1 MCSKKPDK
9 SPSVK
14 NSPSTITLSNQC
26 SRNRTVYLQT
36 LCVIA
41 RGQGREKRVRILL
54 DSASQ
59 YSHVSERLIAHLGLI
74 PHRYENVIHSL
85 FGGTQTKPKQHGVY
99 SIELSA
105 LNRDYSCCLEVLS
118 EGKICNSVP
127 KITDQRILNNLRELN
142 IEFSDSFSED
152 LEIDVLVGSNVLGRI
167 LLKKCCELDSGLSV
181 VETKLGNTI
190 IGMQNEVCHIDRNV
204 MTTLAMYVRSIKLT
218 DLWDLENLGISNPT
232 LVESKH
238 NSYEEALNDF
248 QQKLTILPNGRYELQ
263 LPWKHDPANLPD
275 NKEVTVPRYIAI
287 NGTSEIHVFVDASK
301 SSYGACVFVR
311 TVVENDVKVSLLRS
325 KTRVAP
331 LKSLT
336 IPRLELMAC
345 CIGARL
351 ANSIVRALHLPEIKV
366 TYWTD
371 SEVALWW
378 IREQGNWSVFVANR
392 VKEIRELTKFQSWRH
407 VPGNMNIADLLS
419 RGCTPK
425 QMLDSKWWEGPQW
438 LKKSRG
444 QWPASEINCEP
455 KDVILE
461 KRKSELVNV
470 NISEE
475 VVPWYA
481 VRFSKYNSI
490 VRLMGWILR
499 FINNSRVPVEERK
512 LSKLSS
518 DDIEK
523 AERVLIRLV
532 QGKMFPNLK
541 SIPIVNVFKDNEGII
556 RVKTKITERKDDPNF
571 IAPILMPSKC
581 LLTTRLIEYYH
592 LKNCHAGVQILT
604 SILRE
609 KFWIMK
615 TRKTV
620 REVVMK
626 CVPCRR
632 YSSNSPMSDPVSL
645 PADRVKDANAFDITG
660 IDLAGPLFTR
670 DGGKVWIV
678 LYTCA
683 IYRAIHLE
691 LVSSLSTECF
701 MLSLRRFIA
710 RRTRPETIYT
720 DNGTNFVGTNSELK
734 NLDWDKIMR
743 ETDIKPI
750 KWKFNPPTAAW
761 WGGWSER
768 LVRVIKELLKRT
780 LGKAILKYE
789 ELLTVLCDCEAVVNS
804 RPLTYISED
813 PNDLILLTPS
823 LFLNGKSSYDTI
835 DLDLSEFSKFQKRIR
850 YRRKLIHDFRSRFRK
865 EYLGQL
871 RQKRP
876 GKSGHDFKV
885 GEVVMIEEPSKKRVY
900 WPLGKV
906 ISLLPGRDGKVRTL
920 KLKFKNS
927 ELIRPIQR
935 VYPLE
940 VPFINEIVKIDG
952 VPTSSVKENELTN
965 NAVIRNKITK
975 SGRLVKI
982 PERLGL
988 FNEVL
993 HAFE

>member
-275 NKEVTVPRYIAI
+275 NKGLTWVRHEKVIKRAASNGFLREYQKVFEDWENLGIIESVP
-287 NGTSEIHVFVDASK
+287 E
-301 SSYGACVFVR
+301 
-311 TVVENDVKVSLLRS
+311 
-325 KTRVAP
+325 
-331 LKSLT
+331 
-336 IPRLELMAC
+336 
-345 CIGARL
+345 
-351 ANSIVRALHLPEIKV
+351 
-366 TYWTD
+366 
-371 SEVALWW
+371 
-378 IREQGNWSVFVANR
+378 
-392 VKEIRELTKFQSWRH
+392 
-407 VPGNMNIADLLS
+407 
-419 RGCTPK
+419 
-425 QMLDSKWWEGPQW
+425 
-438 LKKSRG
+438 
-444 QWPASEINCEP
+444 
-455 KDVILE
+455 
-461 KRKSELVNV
+461 
-470 NISEE
+470 EE
-475 VVPWYA
+475 VKATKCHYLAHRPVIKLQSETTKYRPCFDGSACERGKPSLNQCLYKGINLLE
-481 VRFSKYNSI
+481 VIPDILDRF
-490 VRLMGWILR
+490 RLYPIG
-499 FINNSRVPVEERK
+499 
-512 LSKLSS
+512 LSA
-518 DDIEK
+518 DIEK
-523 AERVLIRLV
+523 AFLMLSVHPKDRDYLRFFYPSKEGELVYRHCRIVFGLNSSPFLLNASIKHLLDNAPLEYYDVVEKLKCSFYVDNCLSGVHNVKEEENFIDTAKKVLSK
-532 QGKMFPNLK
+532 GCFNLRGWQ
-541 SIPIVNVFKDNEGII
+541 SNVACKYVSQHTGDASVLGMLWNLDEDTLRCNINFEILTCE
-556 RVKTKITERKDDPNF
+556 TKITKRF
-571 IAPILMPSKC
+571 ILSS
-581 LLTTRLIEYYH
+581 
-592 LKNCHAGVQILT
+592 VQ
-604 SILRE
+604 
-609 KFWIMK
+609 KVF
-615 TRKTV
+615 
-620 REVVMK
+620 
-626 CVPCRR
+626 
-632 YSSNSPMSDPVSL
+632 
-645 PADRVKDANAFDITG
+645 DANG
-660 IDLAGPLFTR
+660 L
-670 DGGKVWIV
+670 
-678 LYTCA
+678 
-683 IYRAIHLE
+683 
-691 LVSSLSTECF
+691 LSPAT
-701 MLSLRRFIA
+701 LPPKLLLQ
-710 RRTRPETIYT
+710 ETWRLKLPW
-720 DNGTNFVGTNSELK
+720 DSELPK
-734 NLDWDKIMR
+734 NIVNKFV
-743 ETDIKPI
+743 
-750 KWKFNPPTAAW
+750 KWIN
-761 WGGWSER
+761 EMY
-768 LVRVIKELLKRT
+768 LLK
-780 LGKAILKYE
+780 E
-789 ELLTVLCDCEAVVNS
+789 
-804 RPLTYISED
+804 
-813 PNDLILLTPS
+813 
-823 LFLNGKSSYDTI
+823 
-835 DLDLSEFSKFQKRIR
+835 KRIR

-920 KLKFKNS
+920 KLKLKNS

-940 VPFINEIVKIDG
+940 VPFINNEIVKIDG